1 LKHEEEV
8 VMIDHTTI
16 EAAGRVRYLLGE
28 AAQELERAVSAPAR
42 GSAIWRKQVDYCL
55 GELRTTLIEH
65 IELTEGADGLLDQ
78 ITEDEPRLV
87 PDVEVIL
94 ADHAELCEAV
104 DLAKDLVE
112 QDRADDAHEI
122 RAAVLDLI
130 GRLYA
135 HRHRGSDLV
144 FDAYNVDIGGL
155 GGD

>member
-1 LKHEEEV
+1 ML
-8 VMIDHTTI
+8 DHTTI

-28 AAQELERAVSAPAR
+28 AARDLERAVSAPAR
-42 GSAIWRKQVDYCL
+42 GSDMWRKQVDYCL

-65 IELTEGADGLLDQ
+65 IRITEDDDGLLDQ
-78 ITEDEPRLV
+78 ITEDAPRLV
-87 PDVEVIL
+87 PEVEVIL
-94 ADHAELCEAV
+94 AEHAELCEAV
-104 DLAKDLVE
+104 DLAKDLVD

-135 HRHRGSDLV
+135 HRHRGADLV
-144 FDAYNVDIGGL
+144 FDAYHVDIGGL